1 VQNKK
6 MSKYIEASTFT
17 IEGRFLG
24 FEIEDS
30 YKLKRLKLGTAEG
43 EQSIKL
49 SKELKT
55 RLRWDLTP
63 GAWLEIAGEKKVDL
77 KTGKVKL
84 KASRITPVISK
95 NCETNRPGVV
105 DLNAK
110 VSTPAKAKT
119 PILVCQKS
127 DCMKRG
133 GKAVC
138 QALAE
143 SLRDR
148 GLDDQVA
155 IKGTGCM
162 KQCKAGPNIV
172 MPDKTRYTRIDA
184 EEIPDIID
192 KHFPNQTI
200 SQPAAK
206 IPPQAAEYTQ
216 QQVTTLVY

>member
-1 VQNKK
+1 
-6 MSKYIEASTFT
+6 MSKYTEALTFT

-24 FEIEDS
+24 FEIEDG
-30 YKLKRLKLGTAEG
+30 YKLKRLRLGTAEG

-49 SKELKT
+49 SKDLKAK
-55 RLRWDLTP
+55 LRWDLTP
-63 GAWLEIAGEKKVDL
+63 GAWFEVAGEKKVDP
-77 KTGKVKL
+77 KTGKLKL
-84 KASRITPVISK
+84 KASRIAPVVPK
-95 NCETNRPGVV
+95 NYDTNRPGVV

-110 VSTPAKAKT
+110 VSAPAKKNAQ
-119 PILVCQKS
+119 ILVCQKS

-172 MPDKTRYTRIDA
+172 MPDKTRYSRIDA

-192 KHFPNQTI
+192 KHFPKPA

-206 IPPQAAEYTQ
+206 IPTQ
-216 QQVTTLVY
+216 KERTFSATSY

>member
-1 VQNKK
+1 
-6 MSKYIEASTFT
+6 MSKHTEASTFT

-24 FEIEDS
+24 FEIEDG
-30 YKLKRLKLGTAEG
+30 YKLKRLRLGTAEG

-49 SKELKT
+49 SKDLKT
-55 RLRWDLTP
+55 RLRWDLTS
-63 GAWLEIAGEKKVDL
+63 GAWLEITVEKKLDL
-77 KTGKVKL
+77 KTGKLKI
-84 KASRITPVISK
+84 KASRITPVIPK
-95 NCETNRPGVV
+95 NCETNRPSVV

-110 VSTPAKAKT
+110 ASAPAKTKA

-172 MPDKTRYTRIDA
+172 MPDKTRYTRIGA

-192 KHFPNQTI
+192 KHFPTQPAC
-200 SQPAAK
+200 QPAAK
-206 IPPQAAEYTQ
+206 IPQQAAEHTQ
-216 QQVTTLVY
+216 RQVTTLVY

>member
-1 VQNKK
+1 
-6 MSKYIEASTFT
+6 MSKHTEASTFT

-24 FEIEDS
+24 FEIEDG
-30 YKLKRLKLGTAEG
+30 YKLKRLRLGTTEG

-49 SKELKT
+49 SKDLKA
-55 RLRWDLTP
+55 RLKWDLPP
-63 GAWLEIAGEKKVDL
+63 GTWFKISGERKIDI
-77 KTGKVKL
+77 KTGKLKL
-84 KASRITPVISK
+84 KASQITPVIPS
-95 NCETNRPGVV
+95 NSETNRPTVV

-110 VSTPAKAKT
+110 VSAPAKTKA

-148 GLDDQVA
+148 GLENQVA

-172 MPDKTRYTRIDA
+172 MPDKTRYTRIGA

-192 KHFPNQTI
+192 KHFPDQTV
-200 SQPAAK
+200 SQPTAK
-206 IPPQAAEYTQ
+206 IIQKSPEHNQ
-216 QQVTTLVY
+216 QQVSSLVY

>member
-1 VQNKK
+1 
-6 MSKYIEASTFT
+6 MSKYTEASTFT

-24 FEIEDS
+24 FEIEDG
-30 YKLKRLKLGTAEG
+30 YKIKRLRLGTAEG

-49 SKELKT
+49 SKDLKAK
-55 RLRWDLTP
+55 LRWDLTP

-77 KTGKVKL
+77 KTGKLKL
-84 KASRITPVISK
+84 KATRITPVIPK
-95 NCETNRPGVV
+95 NCETHRPTVV

-110 VSTPAKAKT
+110 VSAPAKTKA

-162 KQCKAGPNIV
+162 KQCKAGPNVV
-172 MPDKTRYTRIDA
+172 MPDKTRYTRIGA

-192 KHFPNQTI
+192 KHFPNQTV
-200 SQPAAK
+200 SQPTA
-206 IPPQAAEYTQ
+206 IPQKSAQHTQ